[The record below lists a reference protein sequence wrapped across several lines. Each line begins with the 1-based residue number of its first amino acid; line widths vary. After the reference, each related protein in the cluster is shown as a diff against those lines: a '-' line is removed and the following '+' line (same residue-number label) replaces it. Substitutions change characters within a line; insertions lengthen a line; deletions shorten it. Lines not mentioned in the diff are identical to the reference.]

1 MKIIITA
8 VLAAFLLLGC
18 GDKDAVQSNVE
29 PSLVVGKSLKELKI
43 NDQFGEAHNIRPET
57 KKLIFA
63 FNEDPA
69 HIVNNFLV
77 TKPSTYLS
85 DNNVQFIADVSAAP
99 ALIRSMF
106 IMPGLKDFKHTV
118 LIFEDEVVA
127 APFKVGSNE
136 TSIVFV
142 GLDDGKIVS
151 VENIAVTT
159 ETLPQIIE
167 M

>member
-1 MKIIITA
+1 MKIIIMAALT
-8 VLAAFLLLGC
+8 AFLLIGC
-18 GDKDAVQSNVE
+18 GEKATTENVK
-29 PSLVVGKSLKELKI
+29 PSLVVGNSLKELKI
-43 NDQFGEAHNIRPET
+43 NDQFGEEHGINMDT
-57 KKLIFA
+57 KKIIFA
-63 FNEDPA
+63 FAKDSA

-85 DNNVQFIADVSAAP
+85 ENNVQFIADVSGAP
-99 ALIRSMF
+99 AIIRSMF

-118 LIFEDEVVA
+118 LIFEDEAVA

-142 GLDDGKIVS
+142 GLENGKIVS
-151 VENIAVTT
+151 VENIAVTA
-159 ETLPQIIE
+159 ESLPQIIE